1 MIGLKP
7 SEFWDLLP
15 RQFFLMQKA
24 FYKKQEQRTQES
36 WEQTR
41 WLATFVLQPHMKKG
55 KKLIF
60 VYLFPSKQL
69 DSKLF
74 ISSCLKNG
82 FVTHTL
88 NWYLLLLPY
97 LESQSLII
105 FSVCFLFLPCTLYYP
120 SCKV

>member
-55 KKLIF
+55 KKLQPKD
-60 VYLFPSKQL
+60 LAKFPWETDKEQKTKREEIEAQMKYAVEL
-69 DSKLF
+69 YNKIDNGKK
-74 ISSCLKNG
+74 KN
-82 FVTHTL
+82 
-88 NWYLLLLPY
+88 
-97 LESQSLII
+97 
-105 FSVCFLFLPCTLYYP
+105 
-120 SCKV
+120 